1 MKGLCNAA
9 RGITDHCLCRPDDII
24 GGVCCASPPCN
35 GLWEWTGLA
44 GIALTASAAILA
56 FIYMWATLF
65 RNAQMN
71 AYVKQEL
78 YELLVSAVMVVLI
91 YAAVGAVGDLTLG
104 YFLPVDMYPS
114 GTVASTT
121 IYEASGMY
129 FERLDRDMSG
139 WLQMNYFINVYVDQV
154 ASVTPYARPLGVGL
168 VASPMAGLA
177 SPLKQ
182 LLYNMSVALSVAFII
197 NFAQLAV
204 YVFSLAAFLNYYL
217 PVGIFLRCFTPTRRL
232 GGTIIGVAVAF
243 IFIYPVITTLT
254 YAMFYNPESGPLVT
268 FNEMFSHYMNDV
280 FGRDDPDNPVVSLY
294 DNNLSETGTGLID
307 MMTGAFGA
315 IGRMLSNIVGGF
327 FLMLLLLPM
336 ATISMAF
343 AIGFIM
349 PTINI
354 MIFTQAAKG
363 LSKSFGEEVDISSLT
378 RMI

>member
-1 MKGLCNAA
+1 
-9 RGITDHCLCRPDDII
+9 
-24 GGVCCASPPCN
+24 
-35 GLWEWTGLA
+35 
-44 GIALTASAAILA
+44 
-56 FIYMWATLF
+56 
-65 RNAQMN
+65 
-71 AYVKQEL
+71 
-78 YELLVSAVMVVLI
+78 
-91 YAAVGAVGDLTLG
+91 
-104 YFLPVDMYPS
+104 MYPS

-294 DNNLSETGTGLID
+294 DQNLSETGTGLID